1 MSKWRFHALAQHRAR
16 GRARKLSRLVLQ
28 PLSVF
33 CIAASRSAASNAQK
47 PLIYMSYAE
56 SGI

>member
-1 MSKWRFHALAQHRAR
+1 MCKWRFHALAQHCAR

-28 PLSVF
+28 PLSAF
-33 CIAASRSAASNAQK
+33 CSAASRNAASNARK
-47 PLIYMSYAE
+47 PLIYMSYAK